1 MNYKHS
7 NSSKPIPGI
16 FNKIEKPILL
26 QSNCLKNRNLKHL
39 LQILSKLSCIELAMA
54 KKLSWLIPILKK
66 LTPIFLKFPM
76 YLRKTA
82 KFRYEEANLLFEQ
95 KKYGEATEIISDV
108 FKILIPNYSN
118 RANILQLKILYAETI
133 LLDALDCRQLF
144 F

>member
-66 LTPIFLKFPM
+66 LTPIF
-76 YLRKTA
+76 
-82 KFRYEEANLLFEQ
+82 Q
-95 KKYGEATEIISDV
+95 
-108 FKILIPNYSN
+108 IPNVSPQNVPNSDTKKLICYLN
-118 RANILQLKILYAETI
+118 KKNTVKRPK
-133 LLDALDCRQLF
+133 LF
-144 F
+144 LMFSRY